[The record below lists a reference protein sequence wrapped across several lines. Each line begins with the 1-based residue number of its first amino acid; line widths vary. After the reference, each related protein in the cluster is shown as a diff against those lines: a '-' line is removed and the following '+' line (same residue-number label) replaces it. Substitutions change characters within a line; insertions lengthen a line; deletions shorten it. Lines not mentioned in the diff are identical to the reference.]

1 MAETRTISARK
12 GNSDAGSEPPAKPQ
26 RTRITKRKAN
36 ENHARSY
43 FEAIANRDVDGVLSH
58 WSDEGVIDLV
68 PLGVLRGSAQIRGF
82 FRELFG
88 AFPDAE
94 MTVTRLAAGQ
104 SEVAVEWRMSATFTG
119 EPFQGVEATGRPVEL
134 RGIDLI
140 EIEDGKNVSNTAY
153 YDGMAFGR
161 AVGLLPQQD
170 SSAERAMK
178 GAVNAVTKARRV
190 VADLRYRTAA

>member
-12 GNSDAGSEPPAKPQ
+12 GNSDAGSEAPAKPQ

-43 FEAIANRDVDGVLSH
+43 FEAIANRDVDGVLAH

-119 EPFQGVEATGRPVEL
+119 EPFQGVEATGRPIEL